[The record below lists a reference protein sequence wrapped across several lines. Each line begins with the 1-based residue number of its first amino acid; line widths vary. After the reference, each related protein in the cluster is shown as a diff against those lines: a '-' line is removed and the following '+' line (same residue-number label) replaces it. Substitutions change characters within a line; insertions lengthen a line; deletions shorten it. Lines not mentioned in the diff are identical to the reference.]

1 MRLESLKF
9 GVLLRGSKPEYNSS
23 TQLQNSRIQKYIHIY
38 HTLRYII
45 VGGRKEAREGLTAPE
60 GENAVTEMEQAVIE
74 NKRRHILWM
83 KKHDAARFIN
93 Q

>member
-23 TQLQNSRIQKYIHIY
+23 TQLQNSWIEKLYI
-38 HTLRYII
+38 YITHCTI
-45 VGGRKEAREGLTAPE
+45 SSRAPE
-60 GENAVTEMEQAVIE
+60 
-74 NKRRHILWM
+74 KRLTRGSLHSRA
-83 KKHDAARFIN
+83 KT